1 MPPPPHLSLESVLM
15 SRRTWVG
22 LLVTLLVSARGYLLF
37 SVWNGWAA
45 VWVAVQR
52 LHLMGIAVLLG
63 LSLVNYGLR
72 FVRWQA
78 YLHEMGHT
86 VPWKPCG
93 LIYVGGYALTTTPGK
108 VGEAVRSVFLRAWNV
123 PVSHSLAA
131 FASER
136 LADLV
141 GIMALACLGAW
152 SFTTHRSLIGFG
164 WVLILLLWVGLVH
177 GHRVIHQLSPPDTL
191 AHNAW
196 SRLLQRIAQALCA
209 TRQCHRPGLVT
220 WVWPMTAL
228 AWMAEAWALHLLL
241 GWLGIHC
248 HWLFSFF
255 VYAVAMM
262 AGAFSFLPGGLGGT
276 EAVMVGLLLW
286 HGAEPPAAVA
296 ATIVVRLTT
305 LWFAV
310 LLGLAA
316 LSILWRQHQ
325 PPRTE
330 GAL

>member
-1 MPPPPHLSLESVLM
+1 MHL
-15 SRRTWVG
+15 SRRTWMG
-22 LLVTLLVSARGYLLF
+22 LLVTLLASALGYLLF
-37 SVWNGWAA
+37 SVSQGWSA
-45 VWVAVQR
+45 VWMAAQR
-52 LHLMGIAVLLG
+52 LHVMEVAVLLG

-78 YLHEMGHT
+78 YLREMGHA
-86 VPWKPCG
+86 VPWMPSG

-108 VGEAVRSVFLRAWNV
+108 VGEAVRSVFLHAWQV

-131 FASER
+131 FVSER

-141 GIMALACLGAW
+141 GIMTLACLGAW
-152 SFTTHRSLIGFG
+152 SFTTHRSLIGLG
-164 WVLILLLWVGLVH
+164 GVLIVLLWFGLVH
-177 GHRVIHQLSPPDTL
+177 GHHVARKLAPPGKSP
-191 AHNAW
+191 HNALT
-196 SRLLQRIAQALCA
+196 RLLQRVTQALSA
-209 TRQCHRPGLVT
+209 TRQCHRPGLVA

-241 GWLGIHC
+241 GWLGIHG

-286 HGAEPPAAVA
+286 HGADPPTAVA

-310 LLGLAA
+310 LLGWGA

-325 PPRTE
+325 PAQTDVPQ
-330 GAL
+330 